1 MLENQCMRYATS
13 TLTLPDSSTSIISCV
28 DGTPLCDLIAAYEA
42 KAGQTAMTGRY
53 AGISAS
59 LLSPTGILAHFLGG
73 NGSSLGA
80 DEDGRTLIL
89 MCECGEAG
97 CWPLTCRIEVGE
109 GDVIW
114 RDFRNPQRPSL
125 DYSGF
130 GPFVFKR
137 TEYEDALRAI
147 A

>member
-1 MLENQCMRYATS
+1 MPLRTATFS
-13 TLTLPDSSTSIISCV
+13 RNNVDGTWTLSI
-28 DGTPLCDLIAAYEA
+28 DGTPLPNLVAMHKVDTGHT
-42 KAGQTAMTGRY
+42 AGTGSY
-53 AGISAS
+53 AGISLS

-73 NGSSLGA
+73 SGTSLGA

-137 TEYEDALRAI
+137 TEYEDAFRAI